1 MRFGGRRLWRSYV
14 YLPLSTLLVIV
25 VFAFMLGMLT
35 SFVMVVQAL
44 LRLKK

>member
-1 MRFGGRRLWRSYV
+1 M
-14 YLPLSTLLVIV
+14 YLPIGTVLVIV